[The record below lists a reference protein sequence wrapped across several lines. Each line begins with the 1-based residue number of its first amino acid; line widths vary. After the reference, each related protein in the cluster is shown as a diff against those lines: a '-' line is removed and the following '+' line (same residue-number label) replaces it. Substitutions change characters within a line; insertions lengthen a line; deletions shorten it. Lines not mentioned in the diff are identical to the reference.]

1 LRVAAI
7 SDLHGLTTRFSLVGK
22 LFDEGIDTLLIAG
35 DISAA
40 GRPEAQQANVRTNF
54 SALLRGRKGIR
65 IFAIPGNDDWT
76 IVERSLKEFPEVVVP
91 TGRAFPLDARF
102 SILGYPYVSITPFM
116 MKDYEKWDTPEE
128 PALPASSED
137 LERALIERG
146 INIFG
151 LRSEGTELRDYE
163 FDRVD
168 RSDNIAADLDKAAR
182 LSNPRQTLYL
192 IHTPPAGLF
201 DAGILTPGRRHIGS
215 LAVAEFIR
223 KNEPWL
229 TIHGH
234 SHEAVDRN
242 GGRFQNRLGKSDV
255 LSVGPGNDPTVLS
268 FLLLDLATGS
278 YERERLTA

>member
-1 LRVAAI
+1 LNVAAI
-7 SDLHGLTTRFSLVGK
+7 SDLHGLPTRFSLAGK

-40 GRPEAQQANVRTNF
+40 GRPEDQQANVRTNF
-54 SALLRGRKGIR
+54 TALLKGKKGVR

-91 TGRAFPLDARF
+91 TGRAFPLDAR
-102 SILGYPYVSITPFM
+102 SSVVGYPYVPVTPFM
-116 MKDYEKWDTPEE
+116 MKDYEKWDTPDE
-128 PALPASSED
+128 PALPVADED

-146 INIFG
+146 ISIFG
-151 LRSEGTELRDYE
+151 LRSKGKELCDFE

-168 RSDNIAADLDKAAR
+168 RSDNIAADLDRAAR
-182 LSNPRQTLYL
+182 LSDPRKTLYL

-201 DAGILTPGRRHIGS
+201 DTGIPTPGRRHIGS
-215 LAVAEFIR
+215 LGVAEFIR
-223 KNEPWL
+223 RYEPWL

-242 GGRFQNRLGKSDV
+242 GGRFQSRLGNSDV

-268 FLLLDLATGS
+268 FLLLDLATS
-278 YERERLTA
+278 SFKRERLTA